1 MDLDDIA
8 QFESELVI
16 GLVGAIGTDLNRTHE
31 LLTERLQRAG
41 YNVETIRVSK
51 DIIPQL
57 CKVVDHE
64 DNQYRRSRSLID
76 AGNRAR
82 ELSKDNSVLALGA
95 ATCISALREKS
106 EETKTTLPMAKTA
119 FIVRSLKRPEEVEQ
133 LRRIYGDGFVL
144 LGVHASKERRVN
156 RLTEHLGM
164 SKKSAAKLCQI
175 DGNEVNKSCGQKVN
189 KTFHLADF
197 FVHSSRDDD
206 QLRGDVDRIVDL
218 FFGNPFSTPTF
229 DEYAMFFAFASS
241 LRSADLSRQ
250 VGAVISK
257 NNQILSTGAN
267 ECPKA
272 GGGLYWPTR
281 NDGDACIS
289 DSTKGRDFKRGE
301 DSNKKQQNEMIES
314 IILKASKEGIDACKL
329 RKVLTKSRIADLTE
343 FGRVVHAEMEAIL
356 ACSRSNLDATGSTLY
371 STTFPC
377 HNCAKHIIAAGV
389 ERVVYIGPYPKSKA
403 LEFHD
408 EAITESRDSV
418 RSGKTL
424 FEPFA
429 GIGPRRFFDLFS
441 MQLASGYEL
450 VRKNKDT
457 GEAVTFN
464 LLESRLRIQML
475 PTSYLQLE
483 LSACSLFLS
492 AKKEIEKSTLGKD
505 LP

>member
-1 MDLDDIA
+1 
-8 QFESELVI
+8 
-16 GLVGAIGTDLNRTHE
+16 
-31 LLTERLQRAG
+31 
-41 YNVETIRVSK
+41 
-51 DIIPQL
+51 
-57 CKVVDHE
+57 
-64 DNQYRRSRSLID
+64 
-76 AGNRAR
+76 
-82 ELSKDNSVLALGA
+82 
-95 ATCISALREKS
+95 
-106 EETKTTLPMAKTA
+106 
-119 FIVRSLKRPEEVEQ
+119 
-133 LRRIYGDGFVL
+133 
-144 LGVHASKERRVN
+144 
-156 RLTEHLGM
+156 
-164 SKKSAAKLCQI
+164 
-175 DGNEVNKSCGQKVN
+175 
-189 KTFHLADF
+189 
-197 FVHSSRDDD
+197 
-206 QLRGDVDRIVDL
+206 
-218 FFGNPFSTPTF
+218 
-229 DEYAMFFAFASS
+229 
-241 LRSADLSRQ
+241 
-250 VGAVISK
+250 
-257 NNQILSTGAN
+257 
-267 ECPKA
+267 
-272 GGGLYWPTR
+272 
-281 NDGDACIS
+281 
-289 DSTKGRDFKRGE
+289 
-301 DSNKKQQNEMIES
+301 
-314 IILKASKEGIDACKL
+314 
-329 RKVLTKSRIADLTE
+329 
-343 FGRVVHAEMEAIL
+343 MEAIL

-389 ERVVYIGPYPKSKA
+389 ERVVYIEPYPKSKA